1 MQILKIMFFIISC
14 IGFYLYTERKT
25 NMKKEFIPIF
35 LISTITVIMF
45 FAGIFNYMKFAAMSI
60 GITGFSLAVYEIY
73 QIIKNK
79 KEIKPNINL
88 IIYFIILVLFAYL
101 LKGIKLTH
109 YDNFSHWGMIIKDI
123 LLNDRLPNFMSDTIM
138 FTSYPPGTAC
148 FVYYVCT
155 FVGNSEALM
164 LFAQSILV
172 LSSIYPIFALC
183 QKENKSNL
191 IIAILSM
198 IYLLLGNIFIN
209 NLLVDTILPIMG
221 LAALI
226 IIEYYKKDCK
236 KGLIYSIPILSMLM
250 IVKNSGIF
258 FVIVDLVIWLI
269 YYVKN
274 NGIKEA
280 FKTKYA
286 LMIFIPFLLLY
297 IWNGHTALVFSEADT
312 AKHSMSITNYTEVFE
327 EKTTRDIKNIFK
339 MFVKENLSFSNE
351 NIIMLSLLACFMI
364 MYIIYDKEL
373 RKDIRFWFLT
383 FILGYV
389 IYQISL
395 YAMYLYSMPLHEA
408 KKLAGY
414 TRYHRTIV
422 LFEYGIFAYTALK
435 VLNNY
440 EQKEKIKKTIFTI
453 TVALVSLVAIALS
466 PNKINMLYKRN
477 INNNSVRYEI
487 LDIKNQ
493 NNIEEGKK
501 YLVYISNDP
510 NFTPDY
516 VYFIC
521 EYEFMSPNVKV
532 IRNFSSVE
540 DKIYNYDYLI
550 ILRESEE
557 SNQIIGELGGELNK
571 NVIEIRK

>member
-1 MQILKIMFFIISC
+1 MQILKIVFFIISS

-25 NMKKEFIPIF
+25 DIKKEFIPII

-45 FAGIFNYMKFAAMSI
+45 LAGIFNYMKFIATSI
-60 GITGFSLAVYEIY
+60 GITGFSLAIYEIY
-73 QIIKNK
+73 QIVKNK
-79 KEIKPNINL
+79 KKIKLNINL
-88 IIYFIILVLFAYL
+88 VIYFIILCLFAYL

-123 LLNDRLPNFMSDTIM
+123 LLNDRLPNFSSHTIM

-155 FVGNSEALM
+155 FLGNSEALM

-172 LSSIYPIFALC
+172 LSSIYPIFYLC
-183 QKENKSNL
+183 KKESKSNL

-226 IIEYYKKDCK
+226 IIEYYKKDGK

-258 FVIVDLVIWLI
+258 FVIIDLVIWLI

-274 NGIKEA
+274 NGIKEL

-286 LMIFIPFLLLY
+286 LIIFVPFLLLY
-297 IWNGHTALVFSEADT
+297 VWNGHTSLVFSEADT

-339 MFVKENLSFSNE
+339 KFVKENLSMSNE
-351 NIIMLSLLACFMI
+351 NVIMLTLLSSFII
-364 MYIIYDKEL
+364 MYIISNKES

-383 FILGYV
+383 FIFGYA

-395 YAMYLYSMPLHEA
+395 FAMYLYSMPLFEA
-408 KKLAGY
+408 KDLAGY
-414 TRYHRTIV
+414 VRYHRTIV
-422 LFEYGIFAYTALK
+422 LFEFGIFIYSALK
-435 VLNNY
+435 AINNY
-440 EQKEKIKKTIFTI
+440 EETEKIKKSIFTSI
-453 TVALVSLVAIALS
+453 VILIGVLAVAVS

-477 INNNSVRYEI
+477 INNNTVRYEI

-493 NNIEEGKK
+493 NKIEEGKK
-501 YLVYISNDP
+501 YLVYISNDQ

-521 EYEFMSPNVKV
+521 EYEFMSPNVSV
-532 IRNFSSVE
+532 IRNFSGLE
-540 DKIYNYDYLI
+540 NKIYNYDYLI
-550 ILRESEE
+550 ILRDSVE
-557 SNQIIGELGGELNK
+557 SNQKIEELGGELNQ
-571 NVIEIRK
+571 NVIKIRK